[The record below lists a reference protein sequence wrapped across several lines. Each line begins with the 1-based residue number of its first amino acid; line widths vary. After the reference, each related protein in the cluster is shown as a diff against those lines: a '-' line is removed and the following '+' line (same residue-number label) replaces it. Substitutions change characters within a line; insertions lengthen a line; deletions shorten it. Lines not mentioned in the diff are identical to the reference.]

1 MSLWFTGSDTQ
12 TIGHVMGQLR
22 DTGIEELQEAPAG
35 NANCQH
41 VLTICVLET
50 FECAPRFMSWTCNPC
65 RIGIER
71 WSSHKAVRCWG
82 CSSKAECLPSV
93 CETLGSI
100 AHISKEEQ

>member
-1 MSLWFTGSDTQ
+1 MQ

-35 NANCQH
+35 NMNCQH

-71 WSSHKAVRCWG
+71 WSSYKAVRSGVVALKKNVCQ
-82 CSSKAECLPSV
+82 ECVRLWVPLPASQ
-93 CETLGSI
+93 
-100 AHISKEEQ
+100 KKNDD